1 MSALV
6 VRCKHCNR
14 PITRDVP
21 GAWGEWIHKKSKNV
35 PETFLSCSM
44 YSRTKSKR
52 EVHPPFAEPKEL
64 NNGTIKS

>member
-1 MSALV
+1 MSTLV

-21 GAWGEWIHKKSKNV
+21 SAAREWIHEKSKNV
-35 PETFLSCSM
+35 PVMYFSCSM

-52 EVHPPFAEPKEL
+52 EIHPPYAEPKEL

>member
-14 PITRDVP
+14 PITTAAPRA
-21 GAWGEWIHKKSKNV
+21 GGEWTYTKTRSV
-35 PETFLSCSM
+35 PETFFSCSM

-52 EVHPPFAEPKEL
+52 VPHPPFAEPKEL
-64 NNGTIKS
+64 TDGTIKS